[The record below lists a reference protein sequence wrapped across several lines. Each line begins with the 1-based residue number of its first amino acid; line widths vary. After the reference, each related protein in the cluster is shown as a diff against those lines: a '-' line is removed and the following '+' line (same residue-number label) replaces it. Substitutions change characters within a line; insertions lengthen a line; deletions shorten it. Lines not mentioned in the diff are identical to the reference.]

1 MKTAAF
7 GSLVNLD
14 VKKDSLNVDVYF
26 DNEIV
31 RFAGSPQP
39 TLTQSEVEI
48 VNLDVPQKKLKFSPK
63 RDQSPKRE

>member
-39 TLTQSEVEI
+39 TL
-48 VNLDVPQKKLKFSPK
+48 P
-63 RDQSPKRE
+63 